1 MNPTQDI
8 YNNTAILGQKQKTHT
23 KKEGTHKSI
32 FNNILRGKNEL
43 SDITH
48 SKLKK
53 NMKDPGGQFIA

>member
-1 MNPTQDI
+1 M
-8 YNNTAILGQKQKTHT
+8 AILGQKQKTHT

-53 NMKDPGGQFIA
+53 KKKMKDPGEQFLV